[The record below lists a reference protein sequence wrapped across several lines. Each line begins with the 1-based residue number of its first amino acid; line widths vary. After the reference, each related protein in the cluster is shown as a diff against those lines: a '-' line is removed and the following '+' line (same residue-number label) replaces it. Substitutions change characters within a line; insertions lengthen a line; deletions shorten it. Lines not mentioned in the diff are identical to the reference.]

1 MALKTLE
8 EVRDEFDRCGVP
20 RYQAEGINADAAQSI
35 VSGVLQERP
44 KASEDMFIVRPPVSD
59 AVPPEREG

>member
-1 MALKTLE
+1 MNSIDAAS
-8 EVRDEFDRCGVP
+8 

-35 VSGVLQERP
+35 VSGVLQERS
-44 KASEDMFIVRPPVSD
+44 KANEDMLIVRPPVSD

>member
-1 MALKTLE
+1 MNSIDVAS
-8 EVRDEFDRCGVP
+8 

-35 VSGVLQERP
+35 VSGVLQERS
-44 KASEDMFIVRPPVSD
+44 KAGEYMLIVRPPVYG